1 MSYGP
6 SLQVY
11 LNSTNSELVEFF
23 KIKTRQFNSTEISV
37 EIQNTWNLQTSF
49 KDQVCT
55 ERNTLILEKYIITR
69 YFLKQDPEE
78 LFGKHCQPI
87 LNYWVT
93 LSEWVSQSHSVESD
107 FFWPHELQSMGFST
121 PEYWSG

>member
-1 MSYGP
+1 MPYGP
-6 SLQVY
+6 GLQVY

-23 KIKTRQFNSTEISV
+23 KIKTRQFNRVEISV

-55 ERNTLILEKYIITR
+55 QRNTLILEKYIITR

-78 LFGKHCQPI
+78 LLGKHSVSPFWI
-87 LNYWVT
+87 T
-93 LSEWVSQSHSVESD
+93 EW
-107 FFWPHELQSMGFST
+107 P
-121 PEYWSG
+121 

>member
-37 EIQNTWNLQTSF
+37 EIQNT
-49 KDQVCT
+49 
-55 ERNTLILEKYIITR
+55 
-69 YFLKQDPEE
+69 
-78 LFGKHCQPI
+78 
-87 LNYWVT
+87 
-93 LSEWVSQSHSVESD
+93 
-107 FFWPHELQSMGFST
+107 
-121 PEYWSG
+121 